1 MNVPVMRGGGGQL
14 IGQPIQSPGLPPRF
28 GGGVPFRPP
37 GMSNGLFPGGG
48 GANRFFPPRGGFPP
62 VGGQPPQS
70 PFGPGGEGFP
80 GRGLH
85 LGEEHG
91 PEGLG
96 QIFHLLQG
104 TINAQQIQR
113 MQQGHTPGGF
123 HGAFTGLSP
132 QQERLIAMLMQPTNA
147 HPQLGSPVT
156 YGLGG
161 TTRGQFRA
169 QANLGM
175 GSRVGTNPTSHRQL
189 LSY

>member
-14 IGQPIQSPGLPPRF
+14 IGRPIQSPGLPPRF
-28 GGGVPFRPP
+28 GGGGVPFRPP
-37 GMSNGLFPGGG
+37 GMGNGLLPGGG
-48 GANRFFPPRGGFPP
+48 AGVPGTPGQFFHP
-62 VGGQPPQS
+62 
-70 PFGPGGEGFP
+70 PGGVDVGVGFP

-104 TINAQQIQR
+104 TINAQQMQR

-132 QQERLIAMLMQPTNA
+132 AQERLIAMLMQPTNQ

-175 GSRVGTNPTSHRQL
+175 GSRIGTNPTANRQL